1 MEGVIQTDLGHDL
14 AIEINN
20 SLGSACA
27 SRACNTTW
35 NVVPS
40 TSLVTEEG
48 PRILPR
54 VPVGI
59 REELCSFLMPKF
71 FLGGGVGM
79 GR

>member
-1 MEGVIQTDLGHDL
+1 MEGVIETDLGHDL

-27 SRACNTTW
+27 SRAPNMAW

-40 TSLVTEEG
+40 TSLLTGEG

-59 REELCSFLMPKF
+59 REELCSFLMPKIF
-71 FLGGGVGM
+71 FGGWGGH
-79 GR
+79 G